1 MHGLSIKPNYKPTY
15 ILQIL
20 IIYKYEFGD
29 DGWRFWILQ
38 PCLGLGNRGREL
50 AIESQRSGSK
60 CLQGEGDIQFARNT
74 SHTGN
79 IFCHVRHSRLINFE
93 TCLGCNGYVS
103 VENVIG
109 VSEMFARVTIRSS
122 IKKKFHSIG
131 RFVFGDILI
140 EIYFTLKVT
149 LNVSKDK
156 KYQCNLI

>member
-1 MHGLSIKPNYKPTY
+1 MTV
-15 ILQIL
+15 
-20 IIYKYEFGD
+20 GD
-29 DGWRFWILQ
+29 FEVLQ
-38 PCLGLGNRGREL
+38 PGLGDGGREL

-103 VENVIG
+103 MENVIG
-109 VSEMFARVTIRSS
+109 VAEMFARVTIRISS
-122 IKKKFHSIG
+122 LKKKFHSRE

-140 EIYFTLKVT
+140 EIYFTSKVR
-149 LNVSKDK
+149 LNV
-156 KYQCNLI
+156 